1 MCATRQMGSDV
12 LGSDMKVLVTGGSG
26 FIGTWIVKGL
36 LEAGLD
42 VRVFDLKEDR
52 RIGHALMGVDFDAAE
67 WHVGD
72 VSDRKSLT
80 VAAEG

>member
-1 MCATRQMGSDV
+1 MCAARQIGSDV

-52 RIGHALMGVDFDAAE
+52 RIGYALMGVDFDAAE
-67 WHVGD
+67 WHVVD
-72 VSDRKSLT
+72 VSDLESLT
-80 VAAEG
+80 VAA